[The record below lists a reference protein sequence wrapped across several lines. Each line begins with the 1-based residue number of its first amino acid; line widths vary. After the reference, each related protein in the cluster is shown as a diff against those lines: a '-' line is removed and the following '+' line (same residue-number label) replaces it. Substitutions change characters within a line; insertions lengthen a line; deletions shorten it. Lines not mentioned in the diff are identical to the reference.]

1 MKIVYCHCKVT
12 ICKKISSKYL
22 SELHYLLNSESG
34 LTYYYMKLI
43 TILSS
48 LIFTIT
54 VQSQFNSTER
64 DCVLLKKA
72 TEISRSITI
81 VDTHI
86 DLPDWLYDEW
96 FDVSVK
102 SEYGEFDFQ
111 RAKEGGLNVAF
122 MSIYTSPGLEA
133 SGKSKLKAD
142 SLIKIVVRL
151 EHLWPEKFKVVK
163 STSEIES
170 NKTSNKI
177 LLALGME
184 NGSPIEGSLEKLRE
198 FHSKGIRY
206 ITLAHYKSNHICDSA
221 NDPERKWN
229 GLSPFGEEVIKEMN
243 RLGIMIDV
251 SHISDSTFYDVIK
264 LSKAPVIASHSCC
277 RFFTPG
283 FERNISDEMIIDLAK
298 NGGVVQ
304 IAFAGF
310 FLREDIN
317 KKYLQGESRIKEHLK
332 NLNIT
337 PGTDS
342 AWQYESQ
349 YWKENP
355 VGQATVEDVA
365 NHIDHIVQL
374 VGVDYVGI
382 GSDFNG
388 VGDHLPV
395 GLEDVSKYPNLIY
408 ELLNRGY
415 TEIDIRKIFGGNL
428 IRVWK
433 QVEEVSARLK

>member
-1 MKIVYCHCKVT
+1 MKFI
-12 ICKKISSKYL
+12 
-22 SELHYLLNSESG
+22 YLLS
-34 LTYYYMKLI
+34 
-43 TILSS
+43 
-48 LIFTIT
+48 
-54 VQSQFNSTER
+54 
-64 DCVLLKKA
+64 VLLFSIFINAQNESNHLDSALMIKA
-72 TEISRSITI
+72 VELSKNILII
-81 VDTHI
+81 DTHI

-96 FDVSVK
+96 FDVSIK
-102 SEYGEFDFQ
+102 SDYGEFDFE
-111 RAKEGGLNVAF
+111 RANIGGLNVAF
-122 MSIYTSPGLEA
+122 MSIYTSPKLEA
-133 SGKSKLKAD
+133 EGKSKFKAD
-142 SLIKIVVRL
+142 SLIKIVERIEQL
-151 EHLWPEKFKVVK
+151 YPEKFKIVRNI
-163 STSEIES
+163 SEIE
-170 NKTSNKI
+170 KYKDSNKI

-184 NGSPIEGSLEKLRE
+184 NGSPIEGNLDNLHTY
-198 FHSKGIRY
+198 FNKGIRY

-229 GLSPFGEEVIKEMN
+229 GLSPFGEEVVKEMN

-251 SHISDSTFYDVIK
+251 SHISDSTFYDVMK

-283 FERNISDEMIIDLAK
+283 FERNISDEMIIELAK

-317 KKYLQGESRIKEHLK
+317 KKYLQGEEEIKEHLK
-332 NLNIT
+332 NFNIT

-355 VGQATVEDVA
+355 VGRATVEDVA
-365 NHIDHIVQL
+365 NHIDHIVKL
-374 VGVDYVGI
+374 VGVDYAGI

-388 VGDHLPV
+388 VGDHLPI
-395 GLEDVSKYPNLIY
+395 GLEDASKYPNLIY
-408 ELLNRGY
+408 ELLKRGY
-415 TEIDIRKIFGGNL
+415 SEKEIRKIFGENL

-433 QVEEVSARLK
+433 QVEEVAASIK

>member
-1 MKIVYCHCKVT
+1 MK
-12 ICKKISSKYL
+12 S
-22 SELHYLLNSESG
+22 
-34 LTYYYMKLI
+34 
-43 TILSS
+43 
-48 LIFTIT
+48 F
-54 VQSQFNSTER
+54 
-64 DCVLLKKA
+64 CVLLSLLFSVFIYAQNENKEIDSSLMLKA
-72 TEISRSITI
+72 IDLAKNILI

-102 SEYGEFDFQ
+102 SDFGEFDFE
-111 RAKEGGLNVAF
+111 RATEGGVNVAF
-122 MSIYTSPGLEA
+122 MSIYTSPSLE
-133 SGKSKLKAD
+133 SEGKSKLKAD
-142 SLIKIVVRL
+142 SLIKIV
-151 EHLWPEKFKVVK
+151 EAIEKQWQNKFKIVRSV
-163 STSEIES
+163 SEIES
-170 NKTSNKI
+170 HRKENKI
-177 LLALGME
+177 LLAMGME
-184 NGSPIEGSLEKLRE
+184 NGSPIEGNLDNLRTY
-198 FHSKGIRY
+198 FNKGIRY

-229 GLSPFGEEVIKEMN
+229 GLSPFGEEVVKEMN

-283 FERNISDEMIIDLAK
+283 FERNISDEMIIELAK
-298 NGGVVQ
+298 KGGVVQ

-317 KKYLQGESRIKEHLK
+317 KKYLEGEEKIKEHLK
-332 NLNIT
+332 NFNIT

-342 AWQYESQ
+342 AWKYESQ

-355 VGQATVEDVA
+355 VGKATVEDVA
-365 NHIDHIVQL
+365 NHIDHIVKL

-395 GLEDVSKYPNLIY
+395 GLEDASKYPNLIY
-408 ELLNRGY
+408 ELLKRGY
-415 TEIDIRKIFGGNL
+415 SEIDIKKIFGENF

-433 QVEEVSARLK
+433 KVEESAEKLR

>member
-1 MKIVYCHCKVT
+1 MKRVI
-12 ICKKISSKYL
+12 
-22 SELHYLLNSESG
+22 LL
-34 LTYYYMKLI
+34 L
-43 TILSS
+43 ILS
-48 LIFTIT
+48 LNNLY
-54 VQSQFNSTER
+54 SQEIDSALFHKANE
-64 DCVLLKKA
+64 LAKK
-72 TEISRSITI
+72 ITI

-102 SEYGEFDFQ
+102 SNYGEFDFA
-111 RAKEGGLNVAF
+111 RAVEGGLNVAF
-122 MSIYTSPGLEA
+122 MSIYTSPNLEA
-133 SGKSKLKAD
+133 QGKSKLKAD
-142 SLIKIVVRL
+142 SLIKLVERM
-151 EHLWPEKFKVVK
+151 EQLWPEKFKIIKNVA
-163 STSEIES
+163 EIRKQ
-170 NKTSNKI
+170 NRQQNI
-177 LLALGME
+177 LLAMGME
-184 NGSPIEGSLEKLRE
+184 NGSPIEGSLDNLRE
-198 FHSKGIRY
+198 FYSKGVRY

-229 GLSPFGEEVIKEMN
+229 GLSPFGEEVVNEMN

-251 SHISDSTFYDVIK
+251 SHISDSTFYDIIK

-283 FERNISDEMIIDLAK
+283 FERNISDEMIIELAK

-317 KKYLQGESRIKEHLK
+317 QKYLSGEEQIKEHLK
-332 NLNIT
+332 NYNIT

-342 AWQYESQ
+342 AWQYASQ

-355 VGQATVEDVA
+355 VGKATVQDVA
-365 NHIDHIVQL
+365 NHIDHIVKL

-388 VGDHLPV
+388 VGDHLPI

-408 ELLNRGY
+408 ELLKRGY
-415 TEIDIRKIFGGNL
+415 SEKDIRKIFGENL
-428 IRVWK
+428 IRVWEK
-433 QVEEVSARLK
+433 VEEVSASQK